1 MKASSASDILLTQDA
16 AGKQIMAEFE
26 LTMSQLG
33 LKHGDMLYARIA
45 ASARPSAEPS
55 AQEPADTAS
64 VFFQQDE
71 VDSQLEKDDGKI
83 KRKRDGNFCKHGDKG
98 MCEYCWPLEPFDDG
112 YLAQH
117 KIKHMSFHAYLRKTL
132 VDQKITGDISH
143 GPPANMPLPLE
154 DPDFG
159 VKADCKS
166 GHAPWPE
173 GICTK
178 CQPSAIT
185 LMRQRFRMVDHVEFA
200 HQELVERLLAFWR
213 ATRCQRFGYLLG
225 HYERYTEVPLGV
237 KAVVEAV
244 YEPKQAWD
252 VDGIKLPL
260 ESEEH
265 TQEMERAAEAATAC
279 GLQIVGMVFTDLEPA
294 DEAGKVLFRRHG
306 NSYFLTSLECRLAAY
321 MQNKYPSRC
330 RWARGGHFGS
340 KFVTVCISGNQDQD
354 VEMTAWQVSSQA
366 MAMQKADLVVP
377 SSVPSKLCVLEATK
391 TRYVPDIFYKYTNEY
406 NLPVTANA
414 KPAFPIEYLL
424 VNLTY
429 GFPKQPMAKFR
440 RPEPFPIENREHMH
454 EVQTPALLRSR
465 IQEAVA
471 DPAKIAAV
479 LSDFHLLVY
488 LVSLDIFSKDELKT
502 LGRIA
507 TDPEYATEGMQHL
520 QTASGWQTLSMML
533 EAAEAAGPAPSTSAS
548 STGLADS
555 AGASAPPP
563 TASGGT

>member
-1 MKASSASDILLTQDA
+1 
-16 AGKQIMAEFE
+16 MAEFE
-26 LTMSQLG
+26 LTMPQLG

-132 VDQKITGDISH
+132 VDQK
-143 GPPANMPLPLE
+143 

-213 ATRCQRFGYLLG
+213 ATRCQRFGYLFG

-237 KAVVEAV
+237 KAVVEA
-244 YEPKQAWD
+244 AWD

-306 NSYFLTSLECRLAAY
+306 NSYFLTSLD
-321 MQNKYPSRC
+321 RC

-454 EVQTPALLRSR
+454 EVQTPAPLRSR

-502 LGRIA
+502 LGRNCNR
-507 TDPEYATEGMQHL
+507 PRHL
-520 QTASGWQTLSMML
+520 QMASGWQTLSMML

-548 STGLADS
+548 
-555 AGASAPPP
+555 APPP
-563 TASGGT
+563 ATSGGTWACRHCTFENTSANDSCEMCALPRD